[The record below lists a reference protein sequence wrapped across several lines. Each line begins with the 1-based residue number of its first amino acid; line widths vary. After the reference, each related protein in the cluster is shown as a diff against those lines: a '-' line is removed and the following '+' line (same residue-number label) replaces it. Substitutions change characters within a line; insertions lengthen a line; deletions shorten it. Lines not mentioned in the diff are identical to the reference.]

1 VPSFPIHANPA
12 TVGAHLTET
21 LFGSPLTTTSKW
33 PRPQGSTG
41 YDLVLGFP
49 VVRVL
54 LLTIHILAAATWIGG
69 GLFASLSFAQLSRT
83 NSMTRI
89 AELEKALGGKFFG
102 TSVLLLILS
111 GVGLV
116 STSDAFGWGS
126 AFVLIGIG
134 VVLVDGALEGA
145 IFGPRLKRAAETGDA
160 DGQQYRR
167 VLTFSSVSHLALVVF
182 AVWAMVAKFG
192 A

>member
-1 VPSFPIHANPA
+1 
-12 TVGAHLTET
+12 
-21 LFGSPLTTTSKW
+21 
-33 PRPQGSTG
+33 
-41 YDLVLGFP
+41 
-49 VVRVL
+49 
-54 LLTIHILAAATWIGG
+54 
-69 GLFASLSFAQLSRT
+69 LFASLSFAQLSKT

-145 IFGPRLKRAAETGDA
+145 IFGPRLKKAAETGDA
-160 DGQQYRR
+160 HGQQYRR
-167 VLTFSSVSHLALVVF
+167 ILTFSSVSHLALVVF